1 MAPIISNTDPA
12 NIAYVD
18 IYPPI
23 AVARVGDS
31 DEWFIGPEVP
41 GIDPLPMGGCFK
53 DIHHRIKRCAPRFRI
68 YAFDSQDKVLAEL
81 NLEND
86 NRYKIE
92 WTVHVANKKSAW
104 VSFRGQYEKEKF
116 KLRNPDI
123 PDQQWA
129 SPRSLQPK
137 DDNGQEIH
145 DYAYCDKR
153 HKLIIDSGLTSISGK
168 SAEPVPLQGKFWGSK
183 SEPILVKLGAI
194 ATDDLGRLIVHGSD
208 GHAKSWDHVNQAPEE
223 QPFLL
228 GEFDNDGWFDTMS
241 DGHVTAKVTF
251 NNNGIQQEIRVKNR
265 ATVITAPPHYAH
277 GNHCPTTL
285 YELIEDIYERQ
296 KRSKEGYNLDELEVN
311 YYKHIDPLFR
321 RMYMNSWTNFRA
333 NEGHGPRRASLFLDN
348 PDLANPETNYR
359 ETRERI
365 FNRVRAPVVKKHPEQ
380 LPTAQ
385 HPVPDP
391 DPKNFE
397 LRKSQAYMY
406 WMPRLGGNGSDLPEA
421 IGDKNGADRWAS
433 LTQLQYDRLKKW
445 SEGDF
450 VTGEKVQVY
459 KSFDEIPLAEQPH
472 ALTFAALE
480 WSVGAP
486 LYPGIECFWVAEFG
500 EMYDLD
506 QPFSYRFGEKAQPG
520 NLTRGLALPWQ
531 ADFYMCNSHW
541 WPSVRPDDVVTEE
554 YFTQVQQNFQHE
566 LHNIPLNLTDR
577 RRWDDGLDRRPKT
590 DPDEED
596 DDRYG
601 NSEMVR
607 KWFKLGFVSSVDYGP
622 QSKKLP
628 ISIEQERYPGF
639 SRIPIRSNDPVDPP
653 PIDSDSDDD
662 D

>member
-1 MAPIISNTDPA
+1 MPNIDPA

-18 IYPPI
+18 IYPPV

-31 DEWFIGPEVP
+31 EEWFIGPEIP
-41 GIDPLPMGGCFK
+41 GIDPLPEGGFFK
-53 DIHHRIKRCAPRFRI
+53 DSQHRIKRCAPRFRI
-68 YAFDSQDKVLAEL
+68 YAFDSQDRVLAEL
-81 NLEND
+81 NLKTD
-86 NRYKIE
+86 NRYEVE

-104 VSFRGQYEKEKF
+104 VFFRGQYEEEEF
-116 KLRNPDI
+116 KLRNPGV
-123 PDQQWA
+123 QEW
-129 SPRSLQPK
+129 PK
-137 DDNGQEIH
+137 DDSGQEIH

-153 HKLIIDSGLTSISGK
+153 HKLIIDSSLTSISGK
-168 SAEPVPLQGKFWGSK
+168 SAKPVPLQGEFRAPK
-183 SEPILVKLGAI
+183 SGPILVKLGAI

-208 GHAKSWDHVNQAPEE
+208 GHAKSWDHVNQTPDE
-223 QPFLL
+223 QPFLR

-241 DGHVTAKVTF
+241 DGHVTAKVAF
-251 NNNGIQQEIRVKNR
+251 NNNGTQQEIHVKNR

-296 KRSKEGYNLDELEVN
+296 KRSKEGGRYDVGEVN
-311 YYKHIDPLFR
+311 YYKHIDPIFR

-348 PDLANPETNYR
+348 PDLANPSTNDP

-365 FNRVRAPVVKKHPEQ
+365 FNRVRAPVVKMNPEQ

-385 HPVPDP
+385 HPIPDR
-391 DPKNFE
+391 DPENLE
-397 LRKSQAYMY
+397 LRTSQAYMY
-406 WMPRLGGNGSDLPEA
+406 WMPRLGGNDSDLPET
-421 IGDKNGADRWAS
+421 IGDENGADRWAS
-433 LTQLQYDRLKKW
+433 LTQLQHDRLKKW
-445 SEGDF
+445 SEGKF
-450 VTGEKVQVY
+450 VTGEKVKVY
-459 KSFDEIPLAEQPH
+459 KSFDDIPLAEQPH

-500 EMYDLD
+500 EMYDLG

-531 ADFYMCNSHW
+531 ADFYMCNTHW
-541 WPSVRPDDVVTEE
+541 WPAVRPDDVVTEE
-554 YFTQVQQNFQHE
+554 YFTQVQQSFQHE
-566 LHNIPLNLTDR
+566 LHNIPLNLTNR
-577 RRWDDGLDRRPKT
+577 RRWDDGLDRRP
-590 DPDEED
+590 ELN

-607 KWFKLGFVSSVDYGP
+607 KWFKLGFVSSINYGP
-622 QSKKLP
+622 QSEKVP
-628 ISIEQERYPGF
+628 VSIEQQRYPGF
-639 SRIPIRSNDPVDPP
+639 SRIPIPSKDPVDPP
-653 PIDSDSDDD
+653 PMGYD
-662 D
+662 